1 MTTKKPLVLT
11 PLGEIQNMQN
21 GDFVD
26 VANGGTGAI
35 TPAGA
40 RTALGLT
47 IGSIV
52 QSWGAGLDALQALS
66 TTGNVVRTGNNVF
79 ATRTLSVSGAGVSV
93 SNGDGVAG
101 NPTISL
107 TNDLSALEA
116 LGTTGF
122 PVRTATDTWAQRNLV
137 TAARLTVTNGDG
149 VGGNPSFDLATLV
162 NAGGG
167 SLQKVTVDGY
177 GRTTGNSP
185 ATTADITALVN
196 GTYLG
201 LAGGTM
207 TGPILLAGDP
217 TLAMHPVTKQYL
229 DAWGG
234 MQIAK
239 PSVDAMS
246 TTNVNKANPGTAI
259 FDGVT
264 LSVGQRLFLV
274 GQTATADN
282 GPWVFNGSG
291 VALSRPADFDT
302 SAEIVSGATF
312 FVDQGTV
319 NSDSNWT
326 LVSSG
331 PYVLGTTGL
340 TFSQTSSL
348 GQINV
353 GTGMTK
359 NGNTINLALSARLTF
374 NGNNIDLA
382 PGIIAPGQYTKVTF
396 DTYGRATAGASA
408 TAADVGAQTASNE
421 LTGLAAL
428 SANGIVVRTASGAY
442 SPRTLI
448 APAAGIVFSNGDG
461 VAGNPTISLSNDLA
475 ALEGLNATGFAV
487 RSAADTWLQRSIV
500 GTARLTVSN
509 GDGVAGNPTIDLP
522 AGVVAAGT
530 YQSVTVDTYGR
541 VIFGSAVAPSSN
553 SISSFINNETTT
565 LAFCTAVYADASGT
579 VKRANANAVGTSLV
593 VGLCGADIGA
603 GALGN
608 VVTDSEIVATTNQW
622 DAVTGQTGGLTQ
634 GVRYFLDGTT
644 SGRIT
649 TTPPTSG
656 FVCPIGKALSTT
668 RMLISVSDRIQ
679 L

>member
-11 PLGEIQNMQN
+11 PLGELQAMQT

-26 VANGGTGAI
+26 VTNGGTGAV

-40 RTALGLT
+40 RASLGLT
-47 IGSIV
+47 IGTQV
-52 QSWGAGLDALQALS
+52 QAQGAGLDALQALS

-79 ATRTLSVSGAGVSV
+79 ATRAFSVSGAGVSI

-107 TNDLSALEA
+107 TNDLSAIEA

-122 PVRTATDTWAQRNLV
+122 PVRTATDTWTQRNLV

-149 VGGNPSFDLATLV
+149 VAGNPSFDLATIV

-167 SLQKVTVDGY
+167 TLQKVTVDGY

-207 TGPILLAGDP
+207 TGPLLLASDP

-259 FDGVT
+259 FDGIT
-264 LSVGQRLFLV
+264 LTVGQRLFLV

-291 VALSRPADFDT
+291 VALTRPTDFNN
-302 SAEIVSGATF
+302 SSEIVSGATF

-359 NGNTINLALSARLTF
+359 TGNTINLALSARLAF

-396 DTYGRATAGASA
+396 DTYGRATAGATA
-408 TAADVGAQTASNE
+408 TPADIGAQTASNE

-428 SANGIVVRTASGAY
+428 SANGIVVRTAGGAY
-442 SPRTLI
+442 APRTLI

-461 VAGNPTISLSNDLA
+461 VAGNPTISLTNDLA
-475 ALEGLNATGFAV
+475 ALEGLSATGFAV

-500 GTARLTVSN
+500 GSSRIAVTN
-509 GDGVAGNPTIDLP
+509 GDGVAGNPTLDLP
-522 AGVVAAGT
+522 AGVVAPGT

-553 SISSFINNETTT
+553 NMSSFINNETS
-565 LAFCTAVYADASGT
+565 LLIFCSAVYADASGS
-579 VKRANANAVGTSLV
+579 VKRANANALGTCLV
-593 VGLCGADIGA
+593 VGLAAADIGP
-603 GALGN
+603 GSLGN
-608 VVTDSEIVATTNQW
+608 IVTSDEIVATTNQW

-634 GVRYFLDGTT
+634 GARYFLDGTT

-656 FVCPIGKALSTT
+656 FVCPVGKATSTT
-668 RMLISVSDRIQ
+668 KMLVAITDRIQ